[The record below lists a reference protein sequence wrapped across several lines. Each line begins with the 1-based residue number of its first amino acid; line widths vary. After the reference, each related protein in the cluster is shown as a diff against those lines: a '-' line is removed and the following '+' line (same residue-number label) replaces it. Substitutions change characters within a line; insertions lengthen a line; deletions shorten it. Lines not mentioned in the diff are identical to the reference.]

1 MSPQQRGS
9 APARV
14 IKQALGANLWRT
26 LCSTIQDTLLPQ
38 ISSLALY
45 QLVSLC
51 GMVPKDFVGN
61 VSGLGFVVFALMLLP
76 SPLWLWVDL
85 WEVGRA
91 VP

>member
-1 MSPQQRGS
+1 
-9 APARV
+9 
-14 IKQALGANLWRT
+14 
-26 LCSTIQDTLLPQ
+26 
-38 ISSLALY
+38 
-45 QLVSLC
+45 
-51 GMVPKDFVGN
+51 MVPKDFVGN